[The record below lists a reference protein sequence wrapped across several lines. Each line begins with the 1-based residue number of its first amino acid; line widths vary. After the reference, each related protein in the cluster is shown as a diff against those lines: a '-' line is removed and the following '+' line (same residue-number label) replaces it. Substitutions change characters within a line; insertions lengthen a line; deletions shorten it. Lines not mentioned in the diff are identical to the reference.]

1 MYRTKTKVIVAGRGL
16 QHVDGRAVDATTRSL
31 FHSAESI
38 SYRKVS
44 FLAVQNSSIGD
55 LVTD

>member
-16 QHVDGRAVDATTRSL
+16 QHVDGRAVDATTRSS

-38 SYRKVS
+38 T
-44 FLAVQNSSIGD
+44 L
-55 LVTD
+55 